1 MPEPIPSN
9 SSLTNATPTSD
20 SVATIASLREI
31 ARKFVLDRDWEKFHT
46 PKNLASAVAIEAA
59 ELMEHFQWLTPEESA
74 DAKEC
79 PEKKA
84 AIAEELCDVLAYL
97 LSMANAMEI
106 DVASSF
112 VAKMAKNS
120 QKYPV

>member
-1 MPEPIPSN
+1 
-9 SSLTNATPTSD
+9 
-20 SVATIASLREI
+20 
-31 ARKFVLDRDWEKFHT
+31 
-46 PKNLASAVAIEAA
+46 
-59 ELMEHFQWLTPEESA
+59 MEHFQWLTPEESA
-74 DAKEC
+74 DTKAC

-112 VAKMAKNS
+112 VAKMAKNG